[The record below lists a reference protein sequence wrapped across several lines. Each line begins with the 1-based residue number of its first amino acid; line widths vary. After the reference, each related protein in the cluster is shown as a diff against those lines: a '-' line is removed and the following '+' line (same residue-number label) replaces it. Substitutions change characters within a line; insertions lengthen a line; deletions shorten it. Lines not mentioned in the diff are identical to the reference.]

1 MGNRTLGLSL
11 MALGLALV
19 VTAVVLG
26 VTGSSDDQSVAT
38 ETTTTVRLASTAEPS
53 TSTPIQTTSTTSSPV
68 TTTSSPSTT
77 STTRPPETVE
87 EFVDLFASAL
97 ASGDRAFVLNRLH
110 PDVADAYA
118 AGVCETWVDSEI
130 MALSDYRLTGDTS
143 GPVDKEVTIAGQQ
156 VTIEQVYSAPVSFTF
171 GGQNFDSSA
180 DFALVDGV
188 VYWLGVCE

>member
-1 MGNRTLGLSL
+1 MSNRTLGLSL
-11 MALGLALV
+11 MALGLAVV

-26 VTGSSDDQSVAT
+26 VSSSSDDQSVAA
-38 ETTTTVRLASTAEPS
+38 ETTTTVGLATTGEPS
-53 TSTPIQTTSTTSSPV
+53 TSTPIQTTSTTSSSI
-68 TTTSSPSTT
+68 TTTSLPTTT
-77 STTRPPETVE
+77 STARPPETVE
-87 EFVDLFASAL
+87 EFVDLFAAAL

-118 AGVCETWVDSEI
+118 AGVCETWVDNEI
-130 MALSDYRLTGDTS
+130 MALSDYRLTGNPS
-143 GPVDKEVTIAGQQ
+143 GPVDKNVTIAGQQ

-180 DFALVDGV
+180 DFALVDGA